1 LEKYKKLVWLVV
13 AGLVLA
19 GAAILLL
26 DPTPLHKRNEV
37 ATQME
42 TQSWKW
48 FAKERNLSEF
58 STDLR
63 AGKVSAIGIGV
74 EYALIN
80 IDKDTRYYVRID
92 TQRPLFLDLL
102 KEIQAPPA
110 KGGSVQPPTLV
121 SLGGIA
127 PPQNLFVKMMN
138 FVSPVY
144 LVPIAMLVLMGFL
157 VVQMGVFDQSGRLF
171 KRVQRPTTRFTDIIG
186 VEEAKE
192 AVQDLVAY
200 LKNPQQFS
208 ALGATAPHGV
218 ILAGPPGTGKTR
230 LAQAMAGEAGC
241 GFISITGSDFSDKFL
256 GVGVGRVKKLMET
269 ARKQAPTVI
278 FIDEIDAIGSR
289 SSGGDA
295 ASTENNRI
303 INAIL
308 VALDGFSANDG
319 VIVVG
324 ATNNLSSIDP
334 ALVREGR
341 FDRTC
346 HTTLPTIAER
356 EKLFGMYAAKLKQG
370 TDLDTRQLARLS
382 AGLSPAAIATVV
394 NAAAL
399 LAGKEK
405 AMAVTHSY
413 FMRSLEKHSMGS
425 PTFSGKEAMSLKE
438 RERVAV
444 HEAGHALVTR
454 ALGMGVLEKVSILP
468 RGAAGG
474 VTWVTE
480 DSDIT
485 LYTEQHLRKRLAV
498 LLGGRAAELLALGDM
513 STGASD
519 DLKRVTSLAHQM
531 VTRFGFSKTLGALSY
546 DGLPEEAQRSSVVA
560 ADVLAETRA
569 IIAEAEAT
577 ASVVLSTHRAALNA
591 VTTALLE
598 EETISGSAVG
608 EYLVSSASATEALAA

>member
-1 LEKYKKLVWLVV
+1 MEKIKKILWPVV
-13 AGLVLA
+13 IGLVLA
-19 GAAILLL
+19 LLAMRFL
-26 DPTPLHKRNEV
+26 APTPPQVRDEL

-48 FAKERNLSEF
+48 FAQERNLSEF
-58 STDLR
+58 TADLR
-63 AGKVSAIGIGV
+63 TGKVRAVGIGV
-74 EYALIN
+74 EYAF
-80 IDKDTRYYVRID
+80 IDLDKSIRYYLRID

-102 KEIQAPPA
+102 KEKPTA
-110 KGGSVQPPTLV
+110 KLTKMKLLPPTLV
-121 SLGGIA
+121 GLGDVA
-127 PPQNLFVKMMN
+127 PPQSAFSKVMRYA
-138 FVSPVY
+138 SPAY
-144 LVPIAMLVLMGFL
+144 IMPIAMLSLMALL
-157 VVQMGVFDQSGRLF
+157 VVQTGVLSQSRQLF
-171 KRVQRPTTRFTDIIG
+171 KRVQRPTMRFSDVVG
-186 VEEAKE
+186 AQEAKE

-200 LKNPQQFS
+200 LKNPTQFS

-278 FIDEIDAIGSR
+278 FIDEIDAIGTR
-289 SSGGDA
+289 SSSGDA

-324 ATNNLSSIDP
+324 ATNNLSRLDP
-334 ALVREGR
+334 ALIREGR

-356 EKLFGMYAAKLKQG
+356 EALFNMYAAKLTLG
-370 TDLDTRQLARLS
+370 PGLDARQLARLS

-405 AMAVTHSY
+405 APEVAYDH
-413 FMRSLEKHSMGS
+413 FMRALEKHSMGT
-425 PTFSGKEAMSLKE
+425 PTASGKEAMSPDE
-438 RERVAV
+438 RHRVAV
-444 HEAGHALVTR
+444 HEAGHAVITKVLN
-454 ALGMGVLEKVSILP
+454 MGVLEKVSILP
-468 RGAAGG
+468 RGGAGG

-480 DSDIT
+480 DRDVS
-485 LYTEQHLRKRLAV
+485 LYTEQQLRNRLAV
-498 LLGGRAAELLALGDM
+498 LLAGRAAEALVLGGT
-513 STGASD
+513 STGASE
-519 DLKRVTSLAHQM
+519 DLKRVTNLAHQM

-546 DGLPEEAQRSSVVA
+546 DGLPEEAQRGSVVA
-560 ADVLAETRA
+560 PDVLAETRA
-569 IIAEAEAT
+569 IIAEAEAIART
-577 ASVVLSTHRAALNA
+577 TLATRRFGLDSVIE
-591 VTTALLE
+591 ALLE
-598 EETISGSAVG
+598 HETITG
-608 EYLVSSASATEALAA
+608 ASVHECLENPPVASIALAA